1 MMIEVQTGRIF
12 NRAHIMQCRVLP
24 KDDEWPFGLPATVS
38 AIEITLSNGDKEF
51 ITLDQDKNPYDF
63 VRDIMFGTTRR
74 LDES

>member
-1 MMIEVQTGRIF
+1 MMIEVEEGRIF

-24 KDDEWPFGLPATVS
+24 KNAEWPFGLPPSVS
-38 AIEITLSNGDKEF
+38 AIEITLSNGDKEI

-74 LDES
+74 LDNA